1 MKVTLFIIGLS
12 IAGIAFIVELQDDV
26 KPLGLGF
33 FILAGTML
41 IAAALWKTDMITN
54 GYFKSVQ
61 RVYNALAQ
69 GPMEMDDLMQK
80 LAGHGND
87 PAAYQ
92 NYQEVIGRML
102 SKRQIVIKDTLV
114 TIGEGVDAA
123 V

>member
-33 FILAGTML
+33 SILAGTML
-41 IAAALWKTDMITN
+41 IAAAIWRTDMISS

-61 RVYNALAQ
+61 RVYNALAH
-69 GPMEMDDLMQK
+69 GPMEIDDLMQK

-87 PAAYQ
+87 PSAYQ

-102 SKRQIVIKDTLV
+102 CKRQIVIKDSMV
-114 TIGEGVDAA
+114 TIGDGVDTAA
-123 V
+123 